1 VVAHD
6 ACLSSV
12 HAGKPGR
19 GAENKAWF
27 MAAVELDSANH
38 PQHVR
43 FDPPPDLTDASVSAW
58 ARTALHASVHLVTD
72 GLASLAAAAPHVAAY
87 GAIVLGDTTSSKLEV
102 FRWVNT
108 YISNLKTAIT
118 GTYHH
123 IDVEKY
129 RARYLAEAQYRVNR
143 RVDLHSLLVSSR
155 QGCASNGTGRALRN
169 PSGAGSAA
177 SVRSVAVLV
186 IHFGTSSPQNDCAR
200 RQPLCPGSPCVRGA
214 TPTSPQARCRLR
226 TTPSNGLRAFRMC
239 LHMPCVG
246 FGTYRPLR
254 QLRPY
259 ARTYAYADYAPS
271 LHSPWRAARDA

>member
-72 GLASLAAAAPHVAAY
+72 KLASLAAAAPHVAAY

-155 QGCASNGTGRALRN
+155 QGCMNFGRWSASVGAPRTGMSGRSGAVPCAGGQQPVPTGRSLE
-169 PSGAGSAA
+169 
-177 SVRSVAVLV
+177 
-186 IHFGTSSPQNDCAR
+186 SSPRGPRATRRARAMAR
-200 RQPLCPGSPCVRGA
+200 RWTLGRWRGKGWVRRLKRHRSRAPQSIRRGVGGLGSE
-214 TPTSPQARCRLR
+214 CRR
-226 TTPSNGLRAFRMC
+226 
-239 LHMPCVG
+239 
-246 FGTYRPLR
+246 
-254 QLRPY
+254 
-259 ARTYAYADYAPS
+259 
-271 LHSPWRAARDA
+271 ARDTFWDFKSPK